1 MLEARRRTKSV
12 YKNKDDQISSLNS
25 ELDELKYMMKS
36 RTEQANENIK
46 KMAKINI
53 ALKSDLDSLKK
64 VNNNLE
70 SELK

>member
-1 MLEARRRTKSV
+1 LI
-12 YKNKDDQISSLNS
+12 KNKDDQISSLNS

>member
-1 MLEARRRTKSV
+1 
-12 YKNKDDQISSLNS
+12 
-25 ELDELKYMMKS
+25 MKS